1 MIPHRLGLLEGEI
14 SALFVVVPQ
23 ARTSWMLVERVASY
37 LILCFPR
44 TLFLQQDEENRKL
57 GI

>member
-14 SALFVVVPQ
+14 SALFVVPQ
-23 ARTSWMLVERVASY
+23 AKTSWMLVERMASY